1 MSRLSKPTSED
12 YFSVRRVDTGVEV
25 LLQLSGELDIAGI
38 DQIVDA
44 VRHLPPACHVIIDLS
59 QLSFMDSTGIRA
71 FMTLDLRS
79 RSEQW
84 SLTLKAAQPQVLNVL
99 KVCGFDGRFEMTP

>member
-1 MSRLSKPTSED
+1 M
-12 YFSVRRVDTGVEV
+12 RRVDTGLEV
-25 LLQLSGELDIAGI
+25 LIQLIGELDIAGL
-38 DQIVDA
+38 DQLLDA
-44 VRHLPPACHVIIDLS
+44 ARHLPPACHVTIDLS
-59 QLSFMDSTGIRA
+59 QLTFMDSTGIRA

-99 KVCGFDGRFEMTP
+99 KVCGFEAASTRINAASA